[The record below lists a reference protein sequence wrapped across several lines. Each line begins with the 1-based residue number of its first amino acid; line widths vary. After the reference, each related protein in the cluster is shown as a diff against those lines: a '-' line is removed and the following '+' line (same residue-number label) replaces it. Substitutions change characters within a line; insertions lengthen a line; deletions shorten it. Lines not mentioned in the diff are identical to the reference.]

1 LALALAQFSASRRDE
16 LTDAILRSW
25 RRRGSF
31 SELGVDQRVLGEPA
45 VVLRSAIPCSIGKI
59 QPSLGKLQEPMFRDC
74 VADLFRQF

>member
-1 LALALAQFSASRRDE
+1 
-16 LTDAILRSW
+16 
-25 RRRGSF
+25 
-31 SELGVDQRVLGEPA
+31 VLGEPA